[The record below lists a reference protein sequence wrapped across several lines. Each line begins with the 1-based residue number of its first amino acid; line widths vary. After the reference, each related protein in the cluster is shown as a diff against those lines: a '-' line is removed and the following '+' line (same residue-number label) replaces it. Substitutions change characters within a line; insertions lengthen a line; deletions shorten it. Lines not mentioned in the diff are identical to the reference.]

1 MGDSQARDARET
13 DGGGRRQGVVAHHMK
28 VRWQE
33 SMADGELTV
42 GEATLEERSA
52 IVGRLGL
59 MMLSVGTGAWR
70 VLDSMDTVARAM
82 GMTCTAD
89 VGLVSLSYT
98 CIADGQAHA
107 ASLALPTTGIN
118 TEKLRMLEVF
128 AREFEVYGRRMTL
141 QEVHDCLDEI
151 EQIPGFYS
159 PFQGGLSAGF
169 ACCAFTFLLGG
180 GLVEMVCA
188 LIGAFVGNWSRR
200 HMLARRLSLVPN
212 VMASVAL
219 DCCACIASYRIL
231 EAALGLPIEHEAGY
245 ICAMLFII
253 PGFPLITGGIDLAK
267 SHMRSGLERLAYAL
281 TIITVATFTGWIVAQ
296 FLGFQPGDLVK
307 VEMDPLV
314 RCLLRLAASFVGVYG
329 FSQMYNSSPR
339 MAATAGCIGAVANT
353 LRLELV
359 DLAGLAPAV
368 AAFVGALT
376 AGLLAAAVH
385 GRMGYPRISVS
396 VPSIVI
402 MVPGMYMYKAIY
414 YLATGSSADGAT
426 WLFGA
431 VFIVLALPL
440 GLIVARTLTDKRFR
454 VCS

>member
-1 MGDSQARDARET
+1 MTDRQQAGTPEPGT
-13 DGGGRRQGVVAHHMK
+13 DKVRRTVSAHHMQ
-28 VRWQE
+28 VRWHE
-33 SMADGELTV
+33 SIADGDLAV
-42 GEATLEERSA
+42 GQASLEERSA

-70 VLDSMDTVARAM
+70 VLDSMDQVARAM

-98 CIADGQAHA
+98 CIADGQSHS

-118 TEKLRMLEVF
+118 TEKLRMLEIFV
-128 AREFEVYGRRMTL
+128 REFDTYGKRMTL
-141 QEVHDCLDEI
+141 QEVHDYLDEVDHL
-151 EQIPGFYS
+151 PGFYS

-180 GLVEMVCA
+180 GLPEMVCA
-188 LIGAFVGNWSRR
+188 LVGTFVGNWSRR
-200 HMLARRLSLVPN
+200 RMLARHLSLVAN

-219 DCCACIASYRIL
+219 DCVACIASYRLL
-231 EAALGLPIEHEAGY
+231 EAWLGLGVAHEAGY

-267 SHMRSGLERLAYAL
+267 SHMRSGLERMAYAL

-296 FLGFQPGDLVK
+296 TLGFHPGDLVK
-307 VEMDPLV
+307 VDMDPLV
-314 RCLLRLAASFVGVYG
+314 RCLLRLAMSFVGVYG
-329 FSQMYNSSPR
+329 FSQMYNSSPK
-339 MAATAGCIGAVANT
+339 MATTAGCVGAVANT

-368 AAFVGALT
+368 AAFIGALT

-414 YLATGSSADGAT
+414 YLATGSNADGAT

-440 GLIVARTLTDKRFR
+440 GLIIARTLTDERFR